1 MYWLVLAVS
10 ALVLLVTVWIL
21 IPAPNALLLPL
32 AVGAPELSP
41 VLLAVALV
49 IAAVASLYARPLG
62 IARLALVFAL
72 VSAIISLWPSI
83 QLPSALRRFE
93 EAASGL
99 RGTASHGSPVSIARL
114 FHPPAASEAHI
125 IRGVQFAAPNG
136 IPLGLDLYKPPSP
149 GRFPVIVQVYGG
161 AWQRGTPS
169 DNEWFARYFA
179 SRGYVVAAIDYRHAP
194 QWKWPA
200 QRDDVQSA
208 LKWIQAH
215 AAEFDGDADRLIMI
229 GRSSGAQVAMATA
242 YREPSASIRAVVSYY
257 GPVDLAEGWRHP
269 PQPDPLGVR
278 GILETFLGG
287 RPDQVPDRYRD
298 ASPVTYASRQLPP
311 TLLIYGK
318 RDHIVEARFG
328 EQLNRALR
336 KSGTASVLLELPWS
350 EHAFDFIPNGLGG
363 QVSLYYTER
372 FLKWALLLRSGPVQS
387 RVH

>member
-1 MYWLVLAVS
+1 
-10 ALVLLVTVWIL
+10 
-21 IPAPNALLLPL
+21 
-32 AVGAPELSP
+32 
-41 VLLAVALV
+41 
-49 IAAVASLYARPLG
+49 
-62 IARLALVFAL
+62 
-72 VSAIISLWPSI
+72 
-83 QLPSALRRFE
+83 
-93 EAASGL
+93 
-99 RGTASHGSPVSIARL
+99 
-114 FHPPAASEAHI
+114 
-125 IRGVQFAAPNG
+125 
-136 IPLGLDLYKPPSP
+136 
-149 GRFPVIVQVYGG
+149 VQVYGG
-161 AWQRGTPS
+161 AWQRGAPS

-194 QWKWPA
+194 RWKWPA

-215 AAEFDGDADRLIMI
+215 AAEFDGDAARLIMI
-229 GRSSGAQVAMATA
+229 GRSSGAQLAMATA

-257 GPVDLAEGWRHP
+257 GPVDLVEGWRHP

-298 ASPVTYASRQLPP
+298 ASPITYTSRQLPP

-318 RDHIVEARFG
+318 RDHVVEGRFG

-336 KSGTASVLLELPWS
+336 KSGTTSILLELPWS

-372 FLKWALLLRSGPVQS
+372 FLKWALLLRPGPVQS
-387 RVH
+387 RAH